1 MKLTSEDAFLDLI
14 DKHFPRENQFLKMG
28 RGDDCA
34 VIMGGGDLCISSDL
48 FLEDVHFRRS
58 YFSAEDIGYKSLAV
72 NVSDIAGM
80 GARPLGFNMDLMIP
94 DGLEPDYW
102 DSFFKGMASL
112 ARQSDL
118 TLAGGDLSRADK
130 LGVSI
135 TIWGAAGPGGK
146 FIPRR
151 KSSPEDIVFCC
162 GDLGLARV
170 GLLSLEERGQSAKD
184 EYPQAVLAH
193 LRPKPKAVVA
203 TLLSAAGASSL
214 MDVSDGLARDLPR
227 LIGPEHGAEIT
238 INEEIIHPEVAV
250 YARSHDLAP
259 EELVFLGGEDYAL
272 LGTADKTAYQSK
284 ISSIPGIRAIGRVIG
299 ETIVVNGEEYEHKGF
314 DHFG

>member
-1 MKLTSEDAFLDLI
+1 MKLTSEDAFLELI

-34 VIMGGGDLCISSDL
+34 VIRGGSDLCVSSDL
-48 FLEDVHFRRS
+48 FLEDVHFRRG
-58 YFSAEDIGYKSLAV
+58 YFGAEDIGYKALAV
-72 NVSDIAGM
+72 NISDIAGM

-94 DGLEPDYW
+94 WGLDRDYW
-102 DSFFKGMASL
+102 NAFFKSMASL
-112 ARQSDL
+112 ARQNDL
-118 TLAGGDLSRADK
+118 ILAGGDLSLADK

-146 FIPRR
+146 FIPRQ
-151 KSSPEDIVFCC
+151 KGQPDDIIFTC

-170 GLLSLEERGQSAKD
+170 GLLSLEERGLDARTS
-184 EYPQAVLAH
+184 YPQSVNAH
-193 LRPKPKAVVA
+193 LRPKPKSMVS
-203 TLLSAAGASSL
+203 TLLSAAGINCL

-227 LIGPEHGAEIT
+227 LLGPHNGADIT
-238 INEEIIHPEVAV
+238 IGDDMIPSEVRT
-250 YARSHDLAP
+250 YAQAKDVAP

-272 LGTADKTAYQSK
+272 LGTADETTFLEKVAG
-284 ISSIPGIRAIGRVIG
+284 IPGIRKIGIVTDKAI
-299 ETIVVNGEEYEHKGF
+299 TLNGEEYRRQGF